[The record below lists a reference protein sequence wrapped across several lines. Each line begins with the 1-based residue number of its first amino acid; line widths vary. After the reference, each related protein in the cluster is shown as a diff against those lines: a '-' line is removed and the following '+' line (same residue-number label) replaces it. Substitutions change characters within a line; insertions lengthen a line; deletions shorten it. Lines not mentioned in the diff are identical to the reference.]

1 MTFHFTSKKNKIFK
15 LDQAARSIKRLTAI
29 LILFAFTF
37 QNEKL
42 FSQVI
47 DVNALHLGDRIFSSG
62 RYLIDHENGL
72 HLIDAGQKQND
83 TIFVAVHGFR
93 SQGYEWIYALKKMT
107 ATNNRTYFYRWDWT
121 RCPDQASS
129 NLYNKLKDLL
139 ILEPQIKHVTLFGH
153 SYGGSIVTGISG
165 MPNLGSIE
173 IHSIAGALIPMKRLK
188 KNCPYFLGFQNHKS
202 LYPHFQWR
210 TVKDQD
216 GAFKNLPFDPQ
227 VIEIDGSKIIQ
238 LPSKRLDGSRLGH
251 NRSITWVI
259 DSYFNN

>member
-29 LILFAFTF
+29 LFLFTVTF

-129 NLYNKLKDLL
+129 NLYNELKDLL
-139 ILEPQIKHVTLFGH
+139 ILEPQIKHVTFL
-153 SYGGSIVTGISG
+153 VTATEVI
-165 MPNLGSIE
+165 L
-173 IHSIAGALIPMKRLK
+173 
-188 KNCPYFLGFQNHKS
+188 
-202 LYPHFQWR
+202 
-210 TVKDQD
+210 
-216 GAFKNLPFDPQ
+216 LPVLAACQ
-227 VIEIDGSKIIQ
+227 I
-238 LPSKRLDGSRLGH
+238 
-251 NRSITWVI
+251 
-259 DSYFNN
+259 